1 MNLIPARRLLAPLL
15 ALAGALAFS
24 GAAQARSLLNCSTL
38 PDLMVRY
45 QTLHVSQLAAN
56 DAAAKKARDAEL
68 MERTA
73 ELYLKRYDSAK
84 TLLTQAEADALKAEV
99 KQFFA
104 NAIEGKCGS
113 LQGHLAM
120 QVARHAAQEDA
131 MKAIVEAK
139 DFAIDRTIELVMD
152 ADKRPRPTTTTEQ
165 AALRRKLAHFQM
177 ASYVASGSS
186 LDEARTKLEKRY
198 ALITKRVKEIDESD
212 LLSSLLDAYAN
223 AFDPHTTYFS
233 AEALE
238 DFRIGMQLS
247 LEGIG
252 AVLRSRDGYTM
263 VYEIVK
269 GGAADRQGQLR
280 TKDRIIAVAQQDGE
294 PVDVVDMALSD
305 VVRFIRGPKGTE
317 VKLTVLRQGEKT
329 ETLNIT
335 IVRDT
340 IDLKEQAA
348 KVRYE
353 EVEREGRKLKMAII
367 DLPSFYGSS
376 SPGGRQCADDVA
388 ALLEEVKGQNVD
400 GLVLD
405 LSENSGGLLQH
416 AVDITGFFLRRGTV
430 VSIEGSDHEPKQ
442 LKDVDQNIQY
452 NGPLVVLTSRLSA
465 SASEILAGAVKDY
478 ARGLIVGDDQTFGK
492 GTVQN
497 VVNLPE
503 GFGALKVTTALFFRP
518 GGDSTQQK
526 GVAADIV
533 VTSPYNSEQFGEK
546 NQDYSLPPQKTR
558 PFKDDT
564 VNIPGPEGWKAV
576 TAEIVADTGRA
587 QPQAGRGLRGVQEGV
602 RRPQEGP
609 GARGRA
615 QGGRDPRRQGR
626 KGEDEDE
633 PKKDDGKLTPRP
645 ARGSSPRRPGDGPG
659 RAGGAGHRE
668 AGSEHEHHQRP

>member
-1 MNLIPARRLLAPLL
+1 MNPNPARRLMAPLIALVGVL
-15 ALAGALAFS
+15 ALT

-38 PDLMVRY
+38 PGLLERY
-45 QTLHVSQLAAN
+45 QGLHVSQRKQ
-56 DAAAKKARDAEL
+56 DDEL
-68 MERTA
+68 MERVA

-99 KQFFA
+99 KAFFA
-104 NAIEGKCGS
+104 EAATGKCKP
-113 LQGHLAM
+113 LDAHLAT
-120 QVARHAAQEDA
+120 QLQRHEAQEAA
-131 MKAIVEAK
+131 MKQIVEAK
-139 DFAIDRTIELVMD
+139 DFAIDRSIELVVD
-152 ADKRPRPTTTTEQ
+152 ADKRPRPANAAEQ
-165 AALRRKLAHFQM
+165 AELRRKLAHFQM
-177 ASYVASGSS
+177 ASYIASGST
-186 LDEARTKLEKRY
+186 LEEARTKIEKRY

-212 LLSSLLDAYAN
+212 LLSGLLDAYAN

-280 TKDRIIAVAQQDGE
+280 TKDRIIAVAQDDGE
-294 PVDVVDMALSD
+294 AVDVVDMALSD
-305 VVRFIRGPKGTE
+305 VVRFIRGPKGTT

-329 ETLNIT
+329 ETLTIA

-353 EVEREGRKLKMAII
+353 EIERDGRKLKMAII

-388 ALLEEVKGQNVD
+388 ALLEEVKGQKVD

-442 LKDVDQNIQY
+442 LKDVDQTIQY

-533 VTSPYNSEQFGEK
+533 VTSPYNSDQFGEK
-546 NQDYSLPPQKTR
+546 NQDFSLPPQKTR

-564 VNIPGPEGWKAV
+564 VNIAGPEGWRPI
-576 TAEIVADTGRA
+576 TAEVITDLAARSGKRVAASEDFKKVFDDLKKARE
-587 QPQAGRGLRGVQEGV
+587 REGV
-602 RRPQEGP
+602 LKVAEILDDKDGK
-609 GARGRA
+609 A
-615 QGGRDPRRQGR
+615 D
-626 KGEDEDE
+626 DDDE
-633 PKKDDGKLTPRP
+633 PKKDDGKLTPQ
-645 ARGSSPRRPGDGPG
+645 A
-659 RAGGAGHRE
+659 RE
-668 AGSEHEHHQRP
+668 ALEVLADLVVTQGPAAAAGIARPDLNANTTSVP